1 MTISIHD
8 HELPDDTHNI
18 YDVTFFD
25 TKITTLVTTSPHFVN
40 LWISQTQQL
49 NNHPNNN
56 IVGLDIEW
64 RPNQSRNVENPVAI
78 IQLCVGTRCLIFQIL
93 HCPNVPKSLKDF
105 LSNTSYTFVGV
116 GIESDVEKLIGDYN
130 LSVGKMLDLRVL
142 ASEVYGVKE
151 LKNSGIKDLGF
162 RVLGRE
168 IKKPKS
174 VTMSRW
180 DNEWLVP
187 TQVQYACVDAFL
199 SYEIGR
205 VLMNGGQ
212 NSGGG
217 LST

>member
-1 MTISIHD
+1 MTSPSSTPKSQPSSP
-8 HELPDDTHNI
+8 LPLTSS
-18 YDVTFFD
+18 TFGSPKPNNLI
-25 TKITTLVTTSPHFVN
+25 TTPITTLLVWTLNGARTKAETSKKPSCNYSYVSGTALSN
-40 LWISQTQQL
+40 L
-49 NNHPNNN
+49 PNPL
-56 IVGLDIEW
+56 VL
-64 RPNQSRNVENPVAI
+64 
-78 IQLCVGTRCLIFQIL
+78 
-93 HCPNVPKSLKDF
+93 NVPKSLKDF

-205 VLMNGGQ
+205 VLINGGQ